1 MPIIIIAV
9 IGLCY
14 FLHWIYENIGKNT
27 KPYDKKETDKVMI
40 NCVGK
45 SREEQKKII
54 NNYQRENNL

>member
-9 IGLCY
+9 IGLWY
-14 FLHWIYENIGKNT
+14 FLHWLYENIGKST
-27 KPYDKKETDKVMI
+27 KPYDKQETDKVMI

-54 NNYQRENNL
+54 DDYQKRK